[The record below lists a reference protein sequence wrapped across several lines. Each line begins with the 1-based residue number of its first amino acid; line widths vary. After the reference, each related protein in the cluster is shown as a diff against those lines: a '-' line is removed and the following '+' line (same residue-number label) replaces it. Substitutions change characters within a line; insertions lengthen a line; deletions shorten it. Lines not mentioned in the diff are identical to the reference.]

1 MLMETKDKFI
11 ELVNEFRRTEL
22 WEELTDSDVGRGCLS
37 ILRER
42 GRRKDDAG

>member
-1 MLMETKDKFI
+1 MDTKEKFI
-11 ELVNEFRRTEL
+11 EQANEFRKTEL
-22 WEELTDSDVGRGCLS
+22 WEDLTDSDVGRGCLS